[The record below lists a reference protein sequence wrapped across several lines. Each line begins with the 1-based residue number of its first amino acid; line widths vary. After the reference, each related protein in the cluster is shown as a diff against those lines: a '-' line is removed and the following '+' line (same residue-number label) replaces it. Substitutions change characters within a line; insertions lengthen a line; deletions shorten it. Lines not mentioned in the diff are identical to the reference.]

1 MVGDESRASGFGGVG
16 AREEAREATRGAWR
30 PRYGRWSAGK
40 CRRIA
45 LERTQHQTD
54 QLHQHKQRAD
64 GGGHQIHD
72 PPGISGQNPRSR
84 SEEHTSE
91 VQSLMRISYAV
102 FCLKKK
108 KKCTTY

>member
-1 MVGDESRASGFGGVG
+1 MVGDESRARGFGGVG

-54 QLHQHKQRAD
+54 QLHQHKQRAAIEQR
-64 GGGHQIHD
+64 GKENTGE
-72 PPGISGQNPRSR
+72 R

-91 VQSLMRISYAV
+91 LQSLMRISYAV

-108 KKCTTY
+108 KNKIKSYNK